1 MAIDFKNFLN
11 VVPHVAAAKFPV
23 LMRGRHGIGK
33 SQVVYQL
40 AETLNRPVVERR
52 ASQMTEGDLIGL
64 PSVAGNATNWNPPNW
79 FKFACANPCILFFDE
94 VDRAT
99 LEVRQ
104 GLFELTD
111 SRKLNGFKL
120 HDDVLIFAAVNGG
133 EHGANYQVSDM
144 DPAELDRYTVFD
156 LEPTVEDWLTWGKDN
171 VSQVVWDFINQNR
184 QHLEHNDD
192 VEPNKVYPSRRSW
205 DRFNKTANDAG
216 MLNEASPVLFQL
228 ATAFVGME
236 AGVAFNDFVQNYD
249 RQVTVEDVLEGKA
262 PEMTKDFTDIDH
274 VALVEKLENSDKLK
288 EKLSDKDAANLFKYM
303 ANLPSEA
310 FMKMWTAVG
319 KLNQDNAIT
328 LHGQKLSDGTTFKGL
343 LVEMLT
349 GKKAS

>member
-1 MAIDFKNFLN
+1 MYK
-11 VVPHVAAAKFPV
+11 
-23 LMRGRHGIGK
+23 
-33 SQVVYQL
+33 
-40 AETLNRPVVERR
+40 
-52 ASQMTEGDLIGL
+52 
-64 PSVAGNATNWNPPNW
+64 
-79 FKFACANPCILFFDE
+79 
-94 VDRAT
+94 
-99 LEVRQ
+99 RQ
-104 GLFELTD
+104 
-111 SRKLNGFKL
+111 
-120 HDDVLIFAAVNGG
+120 
-133 EHGANYQVSDM
+133 
-144 DPAELDRYTVFD
+144 VFD

-205 DRFNKTANDAG
+205 DRFNKTVNDAG

-249 RQVTVEDVLEGKA
+249 RQVTVEDVMEGKA
-262 PEMTKDFTDIDH
+262 PEMTKGFTDIDH

-288 EKLSDKDAANLFKYM
+288 EKLNDKEAANLFKYM

-319 KLNQDNAIT
+319 KMNQDNAIT

>member
-11 VVPHVAAAKFPV
+11 VVPHVAAAKYPV

-40 AETLNRPVVERR
+40 AETLTRPVVERR

-79 FKFACANPCILFFDE
+79 FKFACTNPCILFFDE

-156 LEPTVEDWLTWGKDN
+156 LEPTVEDWLIWAKDN
-171 VSQVVWDFINQNR
+171 VSQIVWDFINQNR
-184 QHLEHNDD
+184 SHLEHNSD

-205 DRFNKTANDAG
+205 HRFDQTANQAD
-216 MLNEASPVLFQL
+216 MLNEASPTLFQL
-228 ATAFVGME
+228 TQAFVGLE
-236 AGVAFNDFVQNYD
+236 AGVAFNDFVKNYD
-249 RQVTVEDVLEGKA
+249 RQITIEDVLMGKA
-262 PEMTKDFTDIDH
+262 TEMANNFTEVEH
-274 VALVEKLENSDKLK
+274 LALVQKLENCEELK
-288 EKLSDKDAANLFKYM
+288 SKMTDDQIKNIFKYM
-303 ANLPSEA
+303 MIVPSEV
-310 FMKMWTAVG
+310 FMPLWSAIG
-319 KLNQDNAIT
+319 KLCQENAVK
-328 LHGQKLSDGTTFKGL
+328 LHGQVVDGVPFKDL
-343 LVEMLT
+343 LIERLT
-349 GKKAS
+349 GKSVVK